1 MKLPNPIIFLDPRF
15 YKNFLFVNFSE
26 LFLAFGAESNMQVR
40 NSNATKYFEKKNG
53 WKITKARCY
62 KNQAEYCQYSGKYE
76 EAIEYYNKAIEL
88 FQEKDCLNYIGCCYH
103 NLATNHL
110 ESRKYDEA
118 IDNYRMA
125 KQTYEKAKNV
135 EYAAIAQM
143 GVAETY
149 RELENYDEAIKIY
162 SQVKET
168 FGKKLKYVN
177 EAMKCRFDL
186 GLIYMDLNKIDESS
200 ACFESVIKILDKN
213 PNKKKKFDC
222 YFNIAKLKIMREQ
235 YDSAFDLLDNLKNDY
250 GKINDIFSAGK
261 CLYFQAQ
268 ILIQNNLYEFA
279 IKLLEEALDKFA
291 ETNHYSK
298 TAKCYIDLSGCY
310 AISGD
315 LDKARRL
322 NIKAVELLN
331 IDDNDIHNEKE
342 RIEYNILAEKNA
354 TNIEYRRGNY
364 ESAIAKY
371 QEILCKYKNKI
382 KPDQEL
388 SIKFNIASVYNYIG
402 KHDKSK
408 NIFES
413 ILKEYKKSGADN
425 EIELCNLNLAAIEM
439 SLENYKNAYKLYVK
453 LTKSKNQTVRKK
465 SNFGLCY
472 TNYKLGNIGLAKK
485 FCQKAIDELEVI
497 YNSFSDKDI
506 RYSNIGTMVDIYSMM
521 VELYLSENNFQKAL
535 EYVERLKSRQLSE
548 LLQYRNILPDNI
560 TTDIRKKYLDLKV
573 KIQSISNILN
583 NSDNLSVLLDES
595 KRLNNEYQKIVK
607 MICLKNPD
615 FNPDKLVEHSL
626 INFNY
631 TFLQSGQAIVELF
644 IMPEKI
650 VAFIIRND
658 MPIEESS
665 IIIHNNLKT
674 NIFDIIR
681 AITEINYKN
690 EEGKYDEIKPGS
702 ESFKKIFECSMG
714 KLYEL
719 LLKDILTK
727 LDGINSI
734 ILIPYGYLHLL
745 PFHSVICKKNG
756 KIRYL
761 IDDFTVSYAPSLNI
775 LTQKTNNR
783 DDPIESL
790 LVAHSNPSN
799 DSVPLAYGKNEIEEI
814 KKIFTN
820 VVVLEN
826 TTKENLIK
834 QCESH
839 SILHYTGHASQDAL
853 FLHDGND
860 LNSTKKFTIQEIYD
874 EINLK
879 NNYLVALSAC
889 ETGKTFPKGADEFFG
904 ITSGFIYAGAET
916 VISSL
921 WSVPDR
927 PTSLL
932 MKKMYSHIKE
942 GQGKAEALRNA
953 QIWLRDFK
961 DDSGEIDRDVNRGFT
976 VESTD
981 YEKCETV
988 DYSNPYYWAGFI
1000 CTGAQ

>member
-186 GLIYMDLNKIDESS
+186 GLIYMDLNKIDQSS

-279 IKLLEEALDKFA
+279 IKLLEEALDQFA

-310 AISGD
+310 TISGD

-331 IDDNDIHNEKE
+331 IDDNDIHNGKE
-342 RIEYNILAEKNA
+342 RIEYSILAEKNA

-408 NIFES
+408 NIYES
-413 ILKEYKKSGADN
+413 ILKKYKKSGADN

-560 TTDIRKKYLDLKV
+560 TTDIRNKYLDLVV
-573 KIQSISNILN
+573 KIQSITSMLN
-583 NSDNLSVLLDES
+583 NGANLTVLSDELNRLRDEYNRIL
-595 KRLNNEYQKIVK
+595 KTIR
-607 MICLKNPD
+607 LKNPG
-615 FNPDKLVEHSL
+615 FNPDGLLEDSLHHLDGSCVE
-626 INFNY
+626 N
-631 TFLQSGQAIVELF
+631 GQAIVELF

-658 MPIEESS
+658 IPIEESS
-665 IIIHNNLKT
+665 VVIYSNPESSIYE
-674 NIFDIIR
+674 IIR
-681 AITEINYKN
+681 PIIEMNCKYNVHKLLPGKN
-690 EEGKYDEIKPGS
+690 HFKKVYENSMEQLYEFI
-702 ESFKKIFECSMG
+702 FKKI
-714 KLYEL
+714 L
-719 LLKDILTK
+719 LK

-734 ILIPYGYLHLL
+734 ILIPYGYLHFV
-745 PFHSVICKKNG
+745 PFHAVTYKKDR
-756 KIRYL
+756 KKRYL
-761 IDDFTVSYAPSLNI
+761 IEDFAVSYAPSLNI
-775 LTQKTNNR
+775 LNQNHNKKNECF
-783 DDPIESL
+783 ESI

-799 DSVPLAYGKNEIEEI
+799 DSVQLTYAKQEVNEIE
-814 KKIFTN
+814 KVFKN
-820 VVVLEN
+820 VDVLEN
-826 TTKENLIK
+826 ATKEKLIER
-834 QCESH
+834 CESH
-839 SILHYTGHASQDAL
+839 SILHYTGHATPNAL
-853 FLHDGND
+853 LLHDQTDANT
-860 LNSTKKFTIQEIYD
+860 TKELSIQEIYD
-874 EINLK
+874 EVNLK
-879 NNYLVALSAC
+879 NNYLVTLSAC
-889 ETGKTFPKGADEFFG
+889 ETGIHSPKGADEYFG
-904 ITSGFIYAGAET
+904 ITSGFIYAGAQT

-921 WSVPDR
+921 WLVPDKS
-927 PTSLL
+927 TSIL
-932 MKKMYSHIKE
+932 MKKMYSFIKE